1 MSSWPV
7 SAIQWKSGGK
17 MTSKNSSGAGKS
29 VASPGTL
36 LIVDDEPNVLSALR
50 RLFRPHGYQIL
61 LAESGKKALEILS
74 ESNVDL
80 VISDMRMPGMDGAEF
95 LSQAARRWP
104 DMIRILLTGQADLDA
119 TIRVVNEG
127 HISRYVSKPWDDEE
141 LVTTVQ
147 RGLEQRYSELERR
160 RLVKRIA
167 QYNEELKTLNQR
179 LAREVVARR
188 EEAAQSAS
196 FEDMSHQELKDSYL
210 TAIPVFAN
218 LVDMREGASKGH
230 GRRVADLARC
240 IAERM
245 ELKPQL
251 VQDIYHAGL
260 LHDAGKIG
268 LPDPVV
274 EKPFSALNS
283 KERKQLEAH
292 SVLGEAVLLALEP
305 LHDTARLIRGHH
317 ESYNGTGYP
326 DRLAGEKIPLGARIL
341 RVANDFDAAQV
352 GHLVERTVSA
362 AEARALIEK
371 HSGQLYDP
379 EVAVVALE
387 VLESE
392 KGRFQVDTGGEIRID
407 SGSLREGMVLM
418 REVVNPSGILLLPVG
433 NCLTT
438 AQIQRLHEFEHDAD
452 RRFVY
457 YVQREEGEIVAE

>member
-1 MSSWPV
+1 MKKQNEMTPEDNPKIRK
-7 SAIQWKSGGK
+7 SAFP
-17 MTSKNSSGAGKS
+17 
-29 VASPGTL
+29 PGTL

-50 RLFRPHGYQIL
+50 RLFRPHGYEIL
-61 LAESGKKALEILS
+61 LAANGEEGLALLEGS
-74 ESNVDL
+74 VVDL
-80 VISDMRMPGMDGAEF
+80 VISDMRMPNMDGAEF
-95 LSQAARRWP
+95 LSQVARRWP
-104 DMIRILLTGQADLDA
+104 DMVRILLTGQADLEA
-119 TIRVVNEG
+119 TIKVVNEG
-127 HISRYVSKPWDDEE
+127 DIYRYISKPWDDAE
-141 LVTTVQ
+141 LVATVQ
-147 RGLEQRYSELERR
+147 RGLELRYSELERR

-188 EEAAQSAS
+188 EEVAQSAS
-196 FEDMSHQELKDSYL
+196 FEEMSKQELKDSYL

-218 LVDMREGASKGH
+218 LVDMREGACKGH
-230 GRRVADLARC
+230 GRRVAELARC
-240 IAERM
+240 IAEGM
-245 ELKPQL
+245 GLEPEL

-305 LHDTARLIRGHH
+305 LHNAARLIRGHH

-341 RVANDFDAAQV
+341 RVANDFDAVQV

-362 AEARALIEK
+362 VEARALLER
-371 HSGQLYDP
+371 HSGQIYDP
-379 EVAVVALE
+379 EVAAVALE

-392 KGRFQVDTGGEIRID
+392 EGRFQVDVGQEIRVE
-407 SGSLREGMVLM
+407 SGALREGMVLA
-418 REVVNPSGILLLPVG
+418 RQVVNPAGILLLPEG
-433 NCLTT
+433 NPLTT
-438 AQIQRLHEFEHDAD
+438 AQIERLHEFERDAG
-452 RRFVY
+452 RHFIY
-457 YVQREEGEIVAE
+457 YVRREEEELPAR